1 MEESNPVLSIA
12 MKIDTPRD
20 LLFDQLRDIHDF
32 ENQLRPSFAELSVRA
47 TSPELRSLL
56 EDHGRECE
64 IQRDRVRGIF
74 SRHGVEIGNDKCKA
88 IEGLIKGGDKHL
100 DQATDPQVIDLL
112 LIAHCNRIKH
122 YEIAAYSF
130 AASLADCLGLQDDAE
145 LLEQSL
151 QEEHA
156 VKESLAQAAANVF
169 DPCMLEHGRELMG
182 S

>member
-1 MEESNPVLSIA
+1 

-32 ENQLRPSFAELSVRA
+32 ENQLQPSFAELSVRA
-47 TSPELRSLL
+47 TSPDLRSLL

-64 IQRDRVRGIF
+64 DQRDRVRGIF
-74 SRHGVEIGNDKCKA
+74 SRHGVEIGSDKCKA

-100 DQATDPQVIDLL
+100 DEATDPQVIDLL

-130 AASLADCLGLQDDAE
+130 AASLADCLGFQDDAQ

-156 VKESLAQAAANVF
+156 VKEALAQTAANVF
-169 DPCMLEHGRELMG
+169 DPCMLEHGRDLAA